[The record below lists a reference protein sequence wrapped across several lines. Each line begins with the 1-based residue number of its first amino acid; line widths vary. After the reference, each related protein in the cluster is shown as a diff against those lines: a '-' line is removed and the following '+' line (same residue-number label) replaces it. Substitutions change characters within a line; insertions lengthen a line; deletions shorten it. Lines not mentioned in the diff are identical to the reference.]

1 MTTPHSAVALPAGY
15 STLMPWIISEDT
27 AAFIDFAEQAF
38 GAEEIA
44 RVLNPDGSIG
54 HAEAMI
60 DGTAILMFDA
70 PGEHRNFLR
79 LTVADARACFSRAV
93 EGGATPVT
101 DVTYLFWGD
110 EVGRV
115 RDPFGNIWW
124 IQAHVRDVDPADF
137 ESEAVDPENIRAMAY
152 VQESLGKALAE
163 R

>member
-1 MTTPHSAVALPAGY
+1 MPTSNFAVDLPAGY

-27 AAFIDFAEQAF
+27 AAFISFAEQAF

-60 DGTAILMFDA
+60 EGTAILMFDA
-70 PGEHRNFLR
+70 PGEHRNYLR
-79 LTVADARACFSRAV
+79 LTVADARASFDRAV
-93 EGGATPVT
+93 TAGAAPVT

-110 EVGRV
+110 EIGRV
-115 RDPFGNIWW
+115 EDPFGNIWW
-124 IQAHVRDVDPADF
+124 IQAHVRDVEPAAF
-137 ESEAVDPENIRAMAY
+137 ESEAADPDNLAAMAY
-152 VQESLGKALAE
+152 VQQSLSEVMAD